1 VTKERKSG
9 WIIALAIVVGLIVN
23 YFLFGPLGALIM
35 VSIEFTV
42 GLFVTLAYILTR
54 RRQR

>member
-54 RRQR
+54 RRRR

>member
-23 YFLFGPLGALIM
+23 YFLFGPIGALIM
-35 VSIEFTV
+35 VPIEFTL
-42 GLFVTLAYILTR
+42 GLFVTLIYIFSR
-54 RRQR
+54 RRRR

>member
-1 VTKERKSG
+1 MTG
-9 WIIALAIVVGLIVN
+9 WIIAVAIAAGLIAN
-23 YFLFGPLGALIM
+23 YLIFGPLGALIM

-54 RRQR
+54 RRWR

>member
-23 YFLFGPLGALIM
+23 YFLFGPLGALIT

-54 RRQR
+54 RRWR